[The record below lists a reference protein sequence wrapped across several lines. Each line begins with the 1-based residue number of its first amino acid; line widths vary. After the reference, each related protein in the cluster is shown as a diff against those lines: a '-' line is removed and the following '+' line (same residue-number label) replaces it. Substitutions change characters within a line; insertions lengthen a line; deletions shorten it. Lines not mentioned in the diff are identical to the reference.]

1 MQCAVQC
8 LAAMLCLHSQ
18 LIAQNLLELPHL
30 VASVLISYRI
40 KSGKSKIKGISTQMK
55 DVIKTGVQISAHF
68 VVLRYAALR
77 GAWCCICNIGPV
89 KYKQL
94 LSSFGISNGFER
106 TWIWAVVM
114 LILLLSTHFIK
125 AELLSK

>member
-1 MQCAVQC
+1 
-8 LAAMLCLHSQ
+8 
-18 LIAQNLLELPHL
+18 
-30 VASVLISYRI
+30 
-40 KSGKSKIKGISTQMK
+40 MK
-55 DVIKTGVQISAHF
+55 DVIKTGVQIVHILSF
-68 VVLRYAALR
+68 CGTLLCGVRGVVYA
-77 GAWCCICNIGPV
+77 IIGPV